1 MTMLLDREY
10 FNSGDKFLFTMT
22 NLERTELFISKG
34 LKGMTAFNDLAR
46 TMRAKGNSAKMFF
59 NELGLE
65 YPKNINIL
73 GMYDIDTRFSRVCIK
88 FKLSHKINVIKE
100 ILFDYVITYT
110 PSNRK
115 NERSNSGFSDRGVEL
130 CEIKNKLNL
139 YSPFTYNFGFN
150 NDINLMQNIIAI
162 EEYYNRYQ
170 KHFEKMANAIN
181 NDELNSY
188 FDFWNTKKIMWHFNN
203 DVASFPSEY
212 LDFVD
217 YGIDYNTF
225 VGIESFIYA
234 NDKQNNQIIQDAL
247 ELMHSGNV
255 DEGIKIINDSLEEFK
270 NNYIFGERQKLEE
283 LKANIEEGKK
293 KIAEYT
299 TKLAKEY
306 GFHET
311 FLIHGW
317 NLNQMPDNLMDSVRE
332 NAMRLRE
339 KNGL

>member
-1 MTMLLDREY
+1 MSLNVEN

-34 LKGMTAFNDLAR
+34 LKGMTAFKKLEWEMIHSKTDPS
-46 TMRAKGNSAKMFF
+46 KFIFDK
-59 NELGLE
+59 LGLE
-65 YPKNINIL
+65 YPKNIRIVRL
-73 GMYDIDTRFSRVCIK
+73 FDIDTRFSRVNIH
-88 FKLSHKINVIKE
+88 FILAHKIDESKE
-100 ILFDYVITYT
+100 IEFDYVITHT
-110 PSNRK
+110 PANRK
-115 NERSNSGFSDRGVEL
+115 NEKTCAGFRERGVRL
-130 CEIKNKLNL
+130 CKIENKLNEH
-139 YSPFTYNFGFN
+139 SPFTYNFGFN
-150 NDINLMQNIIAI
+150 NDIGLMGNIIAI

-181 NDELNSY
+181 RGDLNDY
-188 FDFWNTKKIMWHFNN
+188 FDFWKIKTIIWHFNS

-217 YGIDYNTF
+217 YGIDYTTF
-225 VGIESFIYA
+225 VGIEAFI
-234 NDKQNNQIIQDAL
+234 NSNPNKNEPIIQEAL

-255 DEGIKIINDSLEEFK
+255 DEGIKIINDSLEDFK
-270 NNYIFGERQKLEE
+270 NNYIFGERQKLES
-283 LKANIEEGKK
+283 LKKQIEEGKK

-311 FLIHGW
+311 FLLYGW

-339 KNGL
+339 KNEL